1 MNVYL
6 LGIIISMAIYVIIG
20 LIISKKIKNSED
32 YYVAG
37 RKAPTLLITGSLIA
51 SYCSTGIFMGTAGET
66 YGGFFG
72 PYIITFFILVT
83 GYVLGSIF
91 FGKYL
96 RRSEVITI
104 PEFFG
109 KRFNSKKIQKLAA
122 FISLVIYFVY
132 MVSVMQGI
140 GSLMNIVTGL
150 NYNVCVLLS
159 LICFTILTFTSG
171 SQGVLITDTI
181 MFGLFTSV
189 TLICSFI
196 IIGKAGGINTAIQNI
211 TAINPDFFSWH
222 GNLNHLYDNGLE
234 NIIWAVCTGL
244 TWISVAMVAPWQS
257 SRYLMAK
264 NEHTVIR
271 ASIFSSIGV
280 FFMELIISFTAAIV
294 FAINQNIVPGTTS
307 MIWASMNC
315 VPTILGVVMLTGV
328 VAAGISSATTFL
340 SLIGGV
346 VSNDLFNIKDD
357 KKKINVGKITVII
370 AAILIYIVTLV
381 NPENI
386 YVILCLG
393 ATVVACSWFPTA
405 IVSIWSKKTSK
416 YGAFIGMLLG
426 FLVCSIMK
434 IYSAIKGIS
443 IPAYLD
449 PFIFGIL
456 ANIIGII
463 IGSKFKKPSKEEI
476 NELNKLKIVPKI
488 EKDDKEISKTKNLL
502 KFYLILPIIFVIVFL
517 IIWVIPYLN
526 ALK

>member
-6 LGIIISMAIYVIIG
+6 FGIVISMILYIIVG
-20 LIISKKIKNSED
+20 LIISKKVKTSND

-37 RKAPTLLITGSLIA
+37 RKASTLLITGSLVA

-66 YGGFFG
+66 YDGFFG

-109 KRFNSKKIQKLAA
+109 KRFNSKKIQKLSA
-122 FISLVIYFVY
+122 FISLIIYLVY

-140 GSLMNIVTGL
+140 GSLINIVTGL
-150 NYNVCVLLS
+150 NYNICVLLS
-159 LICFTILTFTSG
+159 LITFTVLTFTSG

-181 MFGLFTSV
+181 MFGLFTSI

-196 IIGKAGGINTAIQNI
+196 IIGKAGGVNIAIQNI

-222 GNLNHLYDNGLE
+222 GNLNHLYNNGLE
-234 NIIWAVCTGL
+234 NIIWAICTGL

-280 FFMELIISFTAAIV
+280 FFMEFIISFTAAII
-294 FAINQNIVPGTTS
+294 FSINQNIVPGTTS

-315 VPTILGVVMLTGV
+315 VPTILGVLMLTGV

-340 SLIGGV
+340 SLIGAV
-346 VSNDLFNIKDD
+346 VSNDILNIKDD
-357 KKKINVGKITVII
+357 KKKMNIGKITVVI
-370 AAILIYIVTLV
+370 AAILIYLVTYF

-405 IVSIWSKKTSK
+405 IVSVWSKKVSK
-416 YGAFIGMLLG
+416 YGAFIGMLFG

-434 IYSAIKGIS
+434 IYSVVKGIS
-443 IPAYLD
+443 LPAYLD

-456 ANIIGII
+456 VNIIGII
-463 IGSKFKKPSKEEI
+463 IGSIIKKPTKEEI
-476 NELNKLKIVPKI
+476 NELNKLKIVPEV
-488 EKDDKEISKTKNLL
+488 EKDEKEILKTKKLL
-502 KFYLILPIIFVIVFL
+502 KFYIIVPIIFVIIFL
-517 IIWVIPYLN
+517 ITWVIPYLN
-526 ALK
+526 S